1 MAPIYPG
8 AGGDKLTCGCLCL
21 SSRLGVQVASNHN
34 HVIHND
40 VTGLDEEAQLQ
51 VRNYDPVTTLE
62 VFLVLP
68 VVPCDR
74 RAV

>member
-1 MAPIYPG
+1 M
-8 AGGDKLTCGCLCL
+8 
-21 SSRLGVQVASNHN
+21 ASNHN
-34 HVIHND
+34 HVRHND

>member
-1 MAPIYPG
+1 MEPVERV
-8 AGGDKLTCGCLCL
+8 
-21 SSRLGVQVASNHN
+21 SSSPQGQSH
-34 HVIHND
+34 HPT

-62 VFLVLP
+62 VFLALP

-74 RAV
+74 RAVWLQCLLIE